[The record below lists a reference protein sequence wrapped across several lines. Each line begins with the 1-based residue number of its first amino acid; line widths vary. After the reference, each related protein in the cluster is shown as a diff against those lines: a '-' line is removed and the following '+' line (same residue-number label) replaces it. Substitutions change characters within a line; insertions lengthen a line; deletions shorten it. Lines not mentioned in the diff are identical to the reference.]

1 MKEFYI
7 KDKVISLAGKMRY
20 KDRLYRLEKNRKIA
34 RINNMVLVYVDN
46 EIDELKKRVSSFIV
60 KTLEEEL

>member
-20 KDRLYRLEKNRKIA
+20 KDRLSRLEKNRKIA
-34 RINNMVLVYVDN
+34 RINNMVLVYIDN
-46 EIDELKKRVSSFIV
+46 EIDELKKRVSAFVV